1 MSILS
6 DDEIARRSVV
16 DGMISPFVG
25 EQVRDGV
32 ISYGL
37 SSYGYDARIADDWKV
52 FRRREDGRNDWAF
65 DPKDIKRFGVDPK
78 NAVHEFERLRAA
90 ELWIEPGTFV
100 LGHTVEHFKMPRD
113 LLAICV
119 GKSTYARSGLVVN
132 VTPLE
137 PEWLGQVTIEI
148 SNTSSRPVKVYANE
162 GICQFIFHRASS
174 VCRTSYADKAGKY
187 MFQTGVVGP
196 RL

>member
-6 DDEIARRSVV
+6 DDEISRRVA
-16 DGMISPFVG
+16 DQGMISPFVG

-52 FRRREDGRNDWAF
+52 FRRREDGRNHWAF
-65 DPKDIKRFGVDPK
+65 DPSEIKRFGVDPK
-78 NAVHEFERLRAA
+78 NAEGEFERLRAA

-100 LGHTVEHFKMPRD
+100 LGRTVEYFKIPRD
-113 LLAICV
+113 VLAICV
-119 GKSTYARSGLVVN
+119 GKSTYARVSLLVN
-132 VTPLE
+132 VTPIE
-137 PEWLGQVTIEI
+137 PEFQGNITIEI
-148 SNTSSRPVKVYANE
+148 SNTSNRPVKVYANE

-174 VCRTSYADKAGKY
+174 VCRTSYADKNGKY